1 MPFPIGRDADR
12 LRDTVDEIVGII
24 TPIVR
29 VDAVLDDHALICP
42 ELVEAL
48 RHDSV
53 ELVLRDREH
62 TARGTVFRTPDV
74 VHITRIITNQS
85 LSNPLS
91 VLIVADNA
99 VQITEQVLS
108 DLLPLRFH
116 GLQVNIGFAGQQ
128 PILIEMIGSLRH
140 KSVGLLL
147 GYVPVAVRRRTLDTV
162 YGGEIVN
169 IPILVFGKS
178 DRFRHAVDEVI
189 GMIAPVMRVDTVLD
203 DHAVIRSELV
213 EALRHDSVELVL
225 RDREHTARGTVDRI
239 PNVVDIS
246 LVVPDQPLCH
256 RDTVFVVA
264 DPSVC
269 IMYQSGYRRSGSI
282 SSRGCRQH
290 ARNRKSQQTQR
301 RQPSHNFFHIVSP
314 FAPHLFGQREC
325 SWGIARHRLCSG
337 RFPHNFRSIIPSPT
351 HSVKPLPG
359 FCPLPVTGGIS
370 PEQVS
375 RRILSWRYTRNT
387 PRFLR
392 FFKKLLTTQK
402 NRGIIQSRY
411 GLRCATVSLLRGK
424 SEAARS
430 FSP

>member
-29 VDAVLDDHALICP
+29 VDAVLDDHAVICP

-53 ELVLRDREH
+53 ELVLRNREY
-62 TARGTVFRTPDV
+62 TARGAIFRAPDV

-99 VQITEQVLS
+99 VQIAEQVLS

-128 PILIEMIGSLRH
+128 PILIEMVGSLRH

-147 GYVPVAVRRRTLDTV
+147 WYVPVAVRRRTLDTV
-162 YGGEIVN
+162 YGSEIVN
-169 IPILVFGKS
+169 IPVLVFGKS
-178 DRFRHAVDEVI
+178 DRLRHAVDEVI
-189 GMIAPVMRVDTVLD
+189 GMVAPVMRVDTVLD

-282 SSRGCRQH
+282 SSRGCRQR
-290 ARNRKSQQTQR
+290 ACNRKSQQTQR

-314 FAPHLFGQREC
+314 FAPHRLVRGN
-325 SWGIARHRLCSG
+325 ARGESPDTGCVRDGSLITSG
-337 RFPHNFRSIIPSPT
+337 LLYHP
-351 HSVKPLPG
+351 
-359 FCPLPVTGGIS
+359 
-370 PEQVS
+370 
-375 RRILSWRYTRNT
+375 RRILSSRCPVFVVFQLLGAFPGASSTADIILEIYPEYSPFPPFFQKTIDNSKKSWYNTVSVRSAIRN
-387 PRFLR
+387 R
-392 FFKKLLTTQK
+392 LLT
-402 NRGIIQSRY
+402 
-411 GLRCATVSLLRGK
+411 
-424 SEAARS
+424 ARKI
-430 FSP
+430 

>member
-1 MPFPIGRDADR
+1 MPFPIGRNADR

-29 VDAVLDDHALICP
+29 VDAVLDDHAVICP

-53 ELVLRDREH
+53 ELVLRNREY
-62 TARGTVFRTPDV
+62 TARGTVFRAPDV

-99 VQITEQVLS
+99 VQIAEQVLS

-128 PILIEMIGSLRH
+128 PILIEMVGSLRH
-140 KSVGLLL
+140 KTVGLLL
-147 GYVPVAVRRRTLDTV
+147 WYVPVAVRRRTLDTV
-162 YGGEIVN
+162 YRSEIVN
-169 IPILVFGKS
+169 IPVLVFGKP

-189 GMIAPVMRVDTVLD
+189 GMVAPVMRVDTVLD

-256 RDTVFVVA
+256 RNAVFVVA

-282 SSRGCRQH
+282 SSRGCRQR

-325 SWGIARHRLCSG
+325 SGELPDTGCVRDGSLITSG
-337 RFPHNFRSIIPSPT
+337 LLYHP
-351 HSVKPLPG
+351 
-359 FCPLPVTGGIS
+359 
-370 PEQVS
+370 
-375 RRILSWRYTRNT
+375 RRILSSRCPVFVVFQLLGAFPRNKFHGRYYLGDI
-387 PRFLR
+387 PGILPVSSIFS
-392 FFKKLLTTQK
+392 K
-402 NRGIIQSRY
+402 NY
-411 GLRCATVSLLRGK
+411 
-424 SEAARS
+424 
-430 FSP
+430 

>member
-42 ELVEAL
+42 
-48 RHDSV
+48 
-53 ELVLRDREH
+53 
-62 TARGTVFRTPDV
+62 
-74 VHITRIITNQS
+74 
-85 LSNPLS
+85 
-91 VLIVADNA
+91 
-99 VQITEQVLS
+99 
-108 DLLPLRFH
+108 
-116 GLQVNIGFAGQQ
+116 
-128 PILIEMIGSLRH
+128 
-140 KSVGLLL
+140 
-147 GYVPVAVRRRTLDTV
+147 
-162 YGGEIVN
+162 
-169 IPILVFGKS
+169 
-178 DRFRHAVDEVI
+178 
-189 GMIAPVMRVDTVLD
+189 
-203 DHAVIRSELV
+203 ELV

-314 FAPHLFGQREC
+314 FAPHRLVRRN
-325 SWGIARHRLCSG
+325 ARGESPDADCVRK
-337 RFPHNFRSIIPSPT
+337 NPSP
-351 HSVKPLPG
+351 
-359 FCPLPVTGGIS
+359 
-370 PEQVS
+370 
-375 RRILSWRYTRNT
+375 
-387 PRFLR
+387 
-392 FFKKLLTTQK
+392 
-402 NRGIIQSRY
+402 
-411 GLRCATVSLLRGK
+411 
-424 SEAARS
+424 
-430 FSP
+430 